1 MTLQVELV
9 SPEGILFEG
18 EGSMVQARTIGGGD
32 IAFLTGHEPF
42 IGVLDIY
49 PIKIRLDNNSDLV
62 IAVERG
68 FIECTGTR
76 VSILS
81 DAAVLATTIDAAA
94 AEADLAAAQE
104 AVRTNPD
111 DAAAK
116 AAQRW
121 AEVRLAAAKG

>member
-1 MTLQVELV
+1 MALQVELV

-18 EGSMVQARTIGGGD
+18 EASMVQARTVGGGD
-32 IAFLTGHEPF
+32 IGFLTGHEPF
-42 IGVLDIY
+42 LGVLSTH
-49 PIKIRLDNNSDLV
+49 PIKIRLENNTDLV

-81 DAAVLATTIDAAA
+81 DAAVLATAIDTAE

-104 AVRTNPD
+104 ALRVDSEDEMAR
-111 DAAAK
+111 

-121 AEVRLAAAKG
+121 AEVRIAAAKG